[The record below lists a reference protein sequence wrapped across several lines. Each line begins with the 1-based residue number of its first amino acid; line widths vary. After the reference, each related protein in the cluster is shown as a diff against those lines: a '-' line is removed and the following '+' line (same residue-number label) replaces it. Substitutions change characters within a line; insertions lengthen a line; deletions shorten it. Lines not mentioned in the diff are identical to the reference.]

1 MNEQE
6 LEKIRGIMRESLE
19 PITEKINT
27 IEMKLYK
34 GNGESLTT
42 RMALMEQ
49 AHDSCQKNII
59 EPLREKLKT
68 ETAQRYTLITAIV
81 LGIFNLAGIVLQAI
95 AK

>member
-19 PITEKINT
+19 PITGKIDT
-27 IEMKLYK
+27 IEKKLYK
-34 GNGESLTT
+34 GNGESLLT
-42 RMALMEQ
+42 RVSVIEHEQENFME
-49 AHDSCQKNII
+49 NIVK
-59 EPLREKLKT
+59 PFREELKSK
-68 ETAQRYTLITAIV
+68 TAQRYALITTIV